1 MRDHRLMSLTLA
13 AFLALPPLQ
22 AARPEVV
29 AGTRL
34 DERPVRWVHTS
45 EIYGI
50 SPLLKGGEV
59 LMTTGL
65 GLVGTGATA
74 IGSYV
79 ESLAA
84 QGVTALVLELGRTFT
99 AAPPELVAA
108 AEQHDLPLV
117 LLHGVVPFIEITETV
132 HPLLISGEI
141 DLLRRLDR
149 ATTALHDAVAGG
161 ASGSALT
168 ALVGELCRGAVGLY
182 SDDGALLLGDDVRRD
197 GPARCEVEV
206 GRTAWATLAVA
217 SRDGAPAGE
226 VDVRLAELCARV
238 LDLRLG
244 PVGWAGRRAG
254 GGADLVTALASGQY
268 LASSDIIIRARAA
281 GLTPPTGT
289 RVVGLAVDLRLPGA
303 ARAGLTA
310 TTEAA
315 RSVFGPALVGEVEG
329 ELVIATTVPPQALR
343 DRLEELADV
352 LEREL
357 RATVGLGGLR
367 IAAGPLMADTA
378 GLARS
383 LPAAR
388 EALGV
393 ARRLTPGS
401 RTVLASDLAVYHLL
415 SSIVDDGQ
423 LQRFVEDQL
432 GPLLDQD
439 ARHGTDL
446 VRTLDAYLEAGL
458 SKTVAA
464 EALGIRRQTLYAR
477 LTRIAHLLGGTNF
490 ENRQVRTALDLALV
504 GWRLRSSAMTRRS

>member
-1 MRDHRLMSLTLA
+1 M
-13 AFLALPPLQ
+13 
-22 AARPEVV
+22 
-29 AGTRL
+29 
-34 DERPVRWVHTS
+34 
-45 EIYGI
+45 
-50 SPLLKGGEV
+50 
-59 LMTTGL
+59 
-65 GLVGTGATA
+65 
-74 IGSYV
+74 
-79 ESLAA
+79 
-84 QGVTALVLELGRTFT
+84 
-99 AAPPELVAA
+99 
-108 AEQHDLPLV
+108 
-117 LLHGVVPFIEITETV
+117 
-132 HPLLISGEI
+132 
-141 DLLRRLDR
+141 
-149 ATTALHDAVAGG
+149 
-161 ASGSALT
+161 
-168 ALVGELCRGAVGLY
+168 
-182 SDDGALLLGDDVRRD
+182 
-197 GPARCEVEV
+197 
-206 GRTAWATLAVA
+206 
-217 SRDGAPAGE
+217 
-226 VDVRLAELCARV
+226 
-238 LDLRLG
+238 
-244 PVGWAGRRAG
+244 
-254 GGADLVTALASGQY
+254 
-268 LASSDIIIRARAA
+268 
-281 GLTPPTGT
+281 
-289 RVVGLAVDLRLPGA
+289 VGLAVDLRLPGS

-446 VRTLDAYLEAGL
+446 VHTLDAYLEAGL

-464 EALGIRRQTLYAR
+464 DALGIRRQTLYAR
-477 LTRIAHLLGGTNF
+477 LARIAHLLGGTNF

-504 GWRLRSSAMTRRS
+504 GWRLRSSALTHRP